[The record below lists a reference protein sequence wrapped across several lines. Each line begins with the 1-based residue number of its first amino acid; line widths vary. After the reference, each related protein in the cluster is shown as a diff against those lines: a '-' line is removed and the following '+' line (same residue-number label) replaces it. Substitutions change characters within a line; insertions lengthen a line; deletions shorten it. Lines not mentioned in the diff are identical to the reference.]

1 MGCKG
6 EPHRG
11 ADVENDWET
20 HGLGGEMRGLI
31 VNDWGGQREGLG
43 TCRGN

>member
-11 ADVENDWET
+11 ADVETDWET
-20 HGLGGEMRGLI
+20 HGWGGMRGLI